1 MHIRFLKDL
10 NRRLDFDRKETVLK
24 YLEDASSP
32 GFDFLMLI
40 ILSCVIATFGLIT
53 NSAAVIIG
61 AMLVAPLMS
70 PILAFSLAS
79 VVGEHRVFRRAL
91 VALVAGAVLSI
102 ALSTLISLL
111 FYRLPFGIF
120 EEIPSEILSRTTPSP
135 FDLGIAIAGGAA
147 AAYALAQP
155 NLSAALPGVAIS
167 TALMPPLCVI
177 GIGISMQ
184 SSTIT
189 FGATLLFLTNLLA
202 ISFSGILVFIWLGFR
217 PLNTQNRWRGIP
229 RSVMISS
236 ILMLL
241 VTVPLSLLTFNSVQ
255 QANFSKNV
263 QNAVRESLKE
273 LPSAQLV
280 DSAFTIENDVVNVE
294 VTILSLN
301 QPSHLQILNMQNQL
315 AMSLGRTVA
324 LQIMDI
330 PTTELNPLVPP
341 TPTPTEVFTST
352 ATLTTSPTVNISP
365 TITVTASPVASA
377 TASATQ
383 TPTYT
388 KTAMPTAVPTLAT
401 GIITGV
407 SGSIYVLNSPA
418 GNILFALPDGTKV
431 YLTGKSAFAN
441 NIRWLEI
448 EDFQGRI
455 GWLPAKNIQVESY

>member
-1 MHIRFLKDL
+1 
-10 NRRLDFDRKETVLK
+10 
-24 YLEDASSP
+24 
-32 GFDFLMLI
+32 
-40 ILSCVIATFGLIT
+40 
-53 NSAAVIIG
+53 
-61 AMLVAPLMS
+61 
-70 PILAFSLAS
+70 
-79 VVGEHRVFRRAL
+79 
-91 VALVAGAVLSI
+91 
-102 ALSTLISLL
+102 
-111 FYRLPFGIF
+111 
-120 EEIPSEILSRTTPSP
+120 
-135 FDLGIAIAGGAA
+135 
-147 AAYALAQP
+147 
-155 NLSAALPGVAIS
+155 
-167 TALMPPLCVI
+167 
-177 GIGISMQ
+177 
-184 SSTIT
+184 
-189 FGATLLFLTNLLA
+189 
-202 ISFSGILVFIWLGFR
+202 
-217 PLNTQNRWRGIP
+217 
-229 RSVMISS
+229 
-236 ILMLL
+236 
-241 VTVPLSLLTFNSVQ
+241 LLTFNSVQ